1 MSLRS
6 ISSYIVF
13 NLPILIFIFYQ
24 IKLCKYFTQPAI
36 QKRKTA
42 LIWPCTK
49 KAYTFLSDAHCLYW
63 SQLQRKYCYLLLKGP
78 IECVITYFKTYKP
91 IMLSMLSKSHFWQK
105 ENVLLFNGTIFTLVH
120 LALGNQNSIVKWC
133 FTYQKISF
141 IMPLSFDLHVIP
153 ILIYLRSPELD
164 QLLIRIEFIGLES
177 VILTYWTILG

>member
-13 NLPILIFIFYQ
+13 NLPILIFIF
-24 IKLCKYFTQPAI
+24 IKLSCVNILHNLLFRKEKQHLYDPVLRKHTLFCLMLTVCIGLNCKEN
-36 QKRKTA
+36 
-42 LIWPCTK
+42 
-49 KAYTFLSDAHCLYW
+49 
-63 SQLQRKYCYLLLKGP
+63 KYCYLLLKEP
-78 IECVITYFKTYKP
+78 IEHVITYFKRYKP
-91 IMLSMLSKSHFWQK
+91 IMLSKSHFWQW

-153 ILIYLRSPELD
+153 ILIYLRSHELD
-164 QLLIRIEFIGLES
+164 QTFNQNWICRAGIC
-177 VILTYWTILG
+177 